1 MYTSG
6 GSGSPAEKQALEA
19 IHYPDTFADEIH
31 KKLKAPS
38 IKV

>member
-1 MYTSG
+1 MYISGRSG
-6 GSGSPAEKQALEA
+6 GPAEKQVSEA
-19 IHYPDTFADEIH
+19 IHYQDTFADEIH